1 MTTAA
6 QWRKLALSLP
16 ETEEKSHFGQPDF
29 RVRNKIF
36 AGLSPDGKR
45 GTLKLG
51 LDAQAIV
58 LESKPE
64 AFSPAAGAWGRKG
77 WTHVVL
83 ARVALAELKELVS
96 EAWRLTAPKR
106 LVIAHDA
113 AKKSER

>member
-29 RVRNKIF
+29 RVKNKIF
-36 AGLSPDGKR
+36 AGLSPDGRR

-51 LDAQAIV
+51 LEAQAMV
-58 LESKPE
+58 LEGKPE
-64 AFSPAAGAWGRKG
+64 AFAPAAGAWGRKG

-83 ARVALAELKELVS
+83 ARVKLTDLQELVV

-106 LVIAHDA
+106 LVIAYDA
-113 AKKSER
+113 GQKGRR

>member
-1 MTTAA
+1 VITAA

-45 GTLKLG
+45 ATLKLG
-51 LDAQAIV
+51 LEAQAMV
-58 LESKPE
+58 LEGKPR
-64 AFSPAAGAWGRKG
+64 AFFPAAGAWGRKG
-77 WTHVVL
+77 WTHVDL
-83 ARVALAELKELVS
+83 ARVRLSEVEELVT

-106 LVIAHDA
+106 LVIAFDSG
-113 AKKSER
+113 AKKPR

>member
-1 MTTAA
+1 MITAA

-16 ETEEKSHFGQPDF
+16 ESEEKSHFGQPDF

-51 LDAQAIV
+51 LEAQAMV
-58 LESKPE
+58 LEGRPG
-64 AFSPAAGAWGRKG
+64 AFAPAAGAWGRKG

-83 ARVALAELKELVS
+83 ARVKLTELEELMV

-106 LVIAHDA
+106 LVVAYDA
-113 AKKSER
+113 AGNKQR